1 MQGTYFDYKS
11 TKFSVFLEDKCLN
24 TYMNRLI
31 LFLVRV
37 FQLFL
42 DCIKRK
48 KKTFSVLY
56 DKSLQPTVMT
66 EFAVQDTDFRM
77 FCLLLL
83 FY

>member
-1 MQGTYFDYKS
+1 MY
-11 TKFSVFLEDKCLN
+11 
-24 TYMNRLI
+24 RLI

-56 DKSLQPTVMT
+56 DKLLQPTVMT
-66 EFAVQDTDFRM
+66 EFAVQDTDFIYV
-77 FCLLLL
+77 LLASLILL
-83 FY
+83 IFSLC